1 MNQKIIISP
10 LNEIISSSEQNFLN
24 DKCNLILNDGNPLLI
39 DLNSSSFI
47 SSPHSKNS
55 NIIHNSNFSFNEMN
69 NQTIIKNL
77 DLKFLICNV
86 ITEKFIKP
94 EMLILYF
101 KIGEKF
107 ILLNDCD
114 IYSLN
119 NPSYNLNINSN
130 NTTGLNSEMRSTG
143 LQKKKN
149 QSHRSSIKNN
159 DTKPKYLY
167 YKICN
172 YTQKVIIDIY
182 QNKIEKIIINI
193 SISCSVYMLKYLIFQ
208 KLKLKNLDLIKNH
221 NIYGVGFLDTEN
233 IQFIN
238 KAQTNKKFNDN
249 DLIYDIMKYYM
260 EPKNIKDKVLNL
272 ILIENTPEQ
281 CYIGLDFKFNIM
293 RNFKKLQNYDNNAPS
308 YRTVSDGLNL
318 FIYCLNEKCSIFNN
332 YFTINKGYGSF
343 DIFSILNDIICPL
356 CNFKSFS
363 LRNLGL
369 INSKWS
375 YKGFLKGVKNS
386 KINGEGITLD
396 NGKLYFIKEIIFEN
410 QFSVLFIEV
419 EYYQISIPTFTSG
432 NNNNKNSF
440 QSSIH
445 NIESSFV
452 QSSSDISESDL
463 NSINFEQKYLKDGQ
477 LKTKP
482 MFEIDVDKEFTFQK
496 RESKKD
502 TLENNYNNIKDNN
515 NNDINIINKNN
526 NRNNNKNDIINFFNN
541 NNSKELNKIEE
552 ECEIKLE
559 SKKQECCLKCSEI
572 SSNSCY
578 LC

>member
-10 LNEIISSSEQNFLN
+10 LNEIISNSEQNFLN
-24 DKCNLILNDGNPLLI
+24 DKCNLTLNDGNPLLI
-39 DLNSSSFI
+39 DLNLSSYI

-77 DLKFLICNV
+77 DLKILICNL
-86 ITEKFIKP
+86 ITEKYIKP

-101 KIGEKF
+101 KIGEKY

-119 NPSYNLNINSN
+119 NSTYNLNINSN

-143 LQKKKN
+143 LTKKKLHSN
-149 QSHRSSIKNN
+149 RSSIKNN

-172 YTQKVIIDIY
+172 YNQKVIIDIY

-221 NIYGVGFLDTEN
+221 NIYGVGFLDQEN
-233 IQFIN
+233 IEYIK

-260 EPKNIKDKVLNL
+260 EPTNIEDKILNL

-293 RNFKKLQNYDNNAPS
+293 RNFKKLQSYDNNAPS

-332 YFTINKGYGSF
+332 YFTINKGYGNF
-343 DIFSILNDIICPL
+343 DIFQILNDIICPL
-356 CNFKSFS
+356 CQFKTFS
-363 LRNLGL
+363 LRNIGL

-386 KINGEGITLD
+386 KINGDGITLD
-396 NGKLYFIKEIIFEN
+396 NGKLYLIKEIIFEN
-410 QFSVLFIEV
+410 QFTVLFIEV
-419 EYYQISIPTFTSG
+419 EYYQISIPTFISG

-445 NIESSFV
+445 NIESSII
-452 QSSSDISESDL
+452 QNSSDISESDL
-463 NSINFEQKYLKDGQ
+463 SSINFEQKYLKDGQ
-477 LKTKP
+477 LTTKP
-482 MFEIDVDKEFTFQK
+482 IFEIDVGKEFTFQK
-496 RESKKD
+496 PESKKD
-502 TLENNYNNIKDNN
+502 TLENNYNNIKNN
-515 NNDINIINKNN
+515 NNDIIDKNN
-526 NRNNNKNDIINFFNN
+526 NNNNHIINILNN

>member
-10 LNEIISSSEQNFLN
+10 LNEIISNSEQNFLN
-24 DKCNLILNDGNPLLI
+24 DKCNLTLNDGNPLLI
-39 DLNSSSFI
+39 DLNLSSYI

-77 DLKFLICNV
+77 DLKFLICNL
-86 ITEKFIKP
+86 ITEKYIKP

-101 KIGEKF
+101 KIGEKY

-119 NPSYNLNINSN
+119 NSTYNLNINSN

-143 LQKKKN
+143 LTKKKLYSN
-149 QSHRSSIKNN
+149 RSSIKNN

-172 YTQKVIIDIY
+172 YNQKVIIDIY

-221 NIYGVGFLDTEN
+221 NIYGVGFLDQEN
-233 IQFIN
+233 IEYIK

-260 EPKNIKDKVLNL
+260 EPTNIEDKILNL

-293 RNFKKLQNYDNNAPS
+293 RNFKKLQSYDNNAPS

-332 YFTINKGYGSF
+332 YFTINKGYGNF
-343 DIFSILNDIICPL
+343 DIFQILNDIICPL
-356 CNFKSFS
+356 CQFKTFS
-363 LRNLGL
+363 LRNIGL

-386 KINGEGITLD
+386 KINGDGITLD
-396 NGKLYFIKEIIFEN
+396 NGKLYLIKEIIFEN
-410 QFSVLFIEV
+410 QFTVLFIEV
-419 EYYQISIPTFTSG
+419 EYYQISIPTFISG

-445 NIESSFV
+445 NIESSII
-452 QSSSDISESDL
+452 QNSSDISESDL
-463 NSINFEQKYLKDGQ
+463 SSINFEQKYLKDGQ
-477 LKTKP
+477 LTTKP
-482 MFEIDVDKEFTFQK
+482 IFEIDVGKEFTFQK
-496 RESKKD
+496 PESKKD
-502 TLENNYNNIKDNN
+502 TLENNYNNIKNN
-515 NNDINIINKNN
+515 NNDIIDKNN
-526 NRNNNKNDIINFFNN
+526 NNHIINILNN

-572 SSNSCY
+572 SSSSCY

>member
-10 LNEIISSSEQNFLN
+10 LNEIISNSEQNFLN
-24 DKCNLILNDGNPLLI
+24 DKCNLTLNDGNPLLI
-39 DLNSSSFI
+39 DLNLSSYI

-55 NIIHNSNFSFNEMN
+55 NIIHNRNFSFNEMN

-77 DLKFLICNV
+77 DLKFLICNL
-86 ITEKFIKP
+86 ITEKYIKP

-101 KIGEKF
+101 KIGEKY

-119 NPSYNLNINSN
+119 NSTYNLNINSN

-143 LQKKKN
+143 LTKKKLYSN
-149 QSHRSSIKNN
+149 RSSIKNN

-172 YTQKVIIDIY
+172 YNQKVIIDIY

-221 NIYGVGFLDTEN
+221 NIYGVGFLDQEN
-233 IQFIN
+233 IEYIK

-260 EPKNIKDKVLNL
+260 EPTNIEDKILNL

-293 RNFKKLQNYDNNAPS
+293 RNFKKLQSYDNNAPS

-332 YFTINKGYGSF
+332 YFTINKGYGNF
-343 DIFSILNDIICPL
+343 DIFQILNDIICPL
-356 CNFKSFS
+356 CQFKTFS
-363 LRNLGL
+363 LRNIGL

-386 KINGEGITLD
+386 KINGDGITLD
-396 NGKLYFIKEIIFEN
+396 NGKLYLIKEIIFEN
-410 QFSVLFIEV
+410 QFTVLFIEV
-419 EYYQISIPTFTSG
+419 EYYQISIPTFISG

-445 NIESSFV
+445 NIESSII
-452 QSSSDISESDL
+452 QNSSDISESDL
-463 NSINFEQKYLKDGQ
+463 SSINFEQKYLKDGQ
-477 LKTKP
+477 LTTKP
-482 MFEIDVDKEFTFQK
+482 IFEIDVGKEFTFQK
-496 RESKKD
+496 PESKKD
-502 TLENNYNNIKDNN
+502 TLENNYNNIKNN
-515 NNDINIINKNN
+515 NNDIIDKNN
-526 NRNNNKNDIINFFNN
+526 NNNNHIINILNN

-572 SSNSCY
+572 SSSSCY

>member
-10 LNEIISSSEQNFLN
+10 LNEIISNSEQNFLN

-39 DLNSSSFI
+39 DLNLSSYI

-77 DLKFLICNV
+77 DLKFLICNL
-86 ITEKFIKP
+86 ITEKYIKP

-101 KIGEKF
+101 KIGEKY

-143 LQKKKN
+143 LTKKKLHSN
-149 QSHRSSIKNN
+149 RSSIKNN

-172 YTQKVIIDIY
+172 YNQKVIIDIY

-221 NIYGVGFLDTEN
+221 NIYGVGFLDQEN
-233 IQFIN
+233 IEYIK

-260 EPKNIKDKVLNL
+260 EPTNIEDKILNL

-293 RNFKKLQNYDNNAPS
+293 RNFKKLQSYDNNAPS

-332 YFTINKGYGSF
+332 YFTINKGYGNF
-343 DIFSILNDIICPL
+343 DIFQILNDIICPL
-356 CNFKSFS
+356 CQFKTFS
-363 LRNLGL
+363 LRNIGL

-419 EYYQISIPTFTSG
+419 EYYQISIPTFISG

-445 NIESSFV
+445 NIESSII
-452 QSSSDISESDL
+452 QNSSDISESDL
-463 NSINFEQKYLKDGQ
+463 SSINFEQKYLKDGQ
-477 LKTKP
+477 LTTKP
-482 MFEIDVDKEFTFQK
+482 IFEIDVGKEFTFQK
-496 RESKKD
+496 PESKKD
-502 TLENNYNNIKDNN
+502 TLENNYNNIKNN
-515 NNDINIINKNN
+515 NNDIIDKNN
-526 NRNNNKNDIINFFNN
+526 NNNNHIINILNN

-572 SSNSCY
+572 SSSSCY

>member
-10 LNEIISSSEQNFLN
+10 LNEIISNSEQNFLN
-24 DKCNLILNDGNPLLI
+24 DKCNLTLNDGNPLLI
-39 DLNSSSFI
+39 DLNLSSYI

-77 DLKFLICNV
+77 DLKILICNL
-86 ITEKFIKP
+86 ITEKYIKP

-143 LQKKKN
+143 LTKKKLHSN
-149 QSHRSSIKNN
+149 RSSIKNN

-172 YTQKVIIDIY
+172 YNQKVIIDIY

-221 NIYGVGFLDTEN
+221 NIYGVGFLDQEN
-233 IQFIN
+233 IEYIK

-260 EPKNIKDKVLNL
+260 EPTNIEDKILNL

-293 RNFKKLQNYDNNAPS
+293 RNFKKLQSYDNNAPS

-332 YFTINKGYGSF
+332 YFTINKGYGNF
-343 DIFSILNDIICPL
+343 DIFQILNDIICPL
-356 CNFKSFS
+356 CQFKTFS
-363 LRNLGL
+363 LRNIGL

-386 KINGEGITLD
+386 KINGDGITLD
-396 NGKLYFIKEIIFEN
+396 NGKLYLIKEIIFEN
-410 QFSVLFIEV
+410 QFTVLFIEV

-445 NIESSFV
+445 NIESSII
-452 QSSSDISESDL
+452 QNSSVGSSTATSSRRTSLFPRTARSRWRISASPRRQAA
-463 NSINFEQKYLKDGQ
+463 I
-477 LKTKP
+477 P
-482 MFEIDVDKEFTFQK
+482 
-496 RESKKD
+496 
-502 TLENNYNNIKDNN
+502 
-515 NNDINIINKNN
+515 
-526 NRNNNKNDIINFFNN
+526 
-541 NNSKELNKIEE
+541 
-552 ECEIKLE
+552 
-559 SKKQECCLKCSEI
+559 
-572 SSNSCY
+572 
-578 LC
+578 

>member
-10 LNEIISSSEQNFLN
+10 LNEIISNSEQNFLN
-24 DKCNLILNDGNPLLI
+24 DKCNLTLNDGNPLLI
-39 DLNSSSFI
+39 DLNLSSYI

-77 DLKFLICNV
+77 DLKFLICNL
-86 ITEKFIKP
+86 ITEKYIKP

-101 KIGEKF
+101 KIGEKY

-119 NPSYNLNINSN
+119 NSTYNLNINSN

-143 LQKKKN
+143 LTKKKLHSN
-149 QSHRSSIKNN
+149 RSSIKNN

-172 YTQKVIIDIY
+172 YNQKVIIDIY

-221 NIYGVGFLDTEN
+221 NIYGVGFLDQEN
-233 IQFIN
+233 IEYIK

-260 EPKNIKDKVLNL
+260 EPTNIEDKILNL

-293 RNFKKLQNYDNNAPS
+293 RNFKKLQSYDNNAPS

-332 YFTINKGYGSF
+332 YFTINKGYGNF
-343 DIFSILNDIICPL
+343 DIFQILNDIICPL
-356 CNFKSFS
+356 CQFKTFS
-363 LRNLGL
+363 LRNIGL

-386 KINGEGITLD
+386 KINGDGITLD
-396 NGKLYFIKEIIFEN
+396 NGKLYLIKEIIFEN
-410 QFSVLFIEV
+410 QFTVLFIEV

-445 NIESSFV
+445 NIESSII
-452 QSSSDISESDL
+452 QNSSDISESDL
-463 NSINFEQKYLKDGQ
+463 SSINFEQKYLKDGQ
-477 LKTKP
+477 LTTKP
-482 MFEIDVDKEFTFQK
+482 IFEIDVGKEFTFQK
-496 RESKKD
+496 PESKKD
-502 TLENNYNNIKDNN
+502 TLENNYNNIKNN
-515 NNDINIINKNN
+515 NNDIIDKNN
-526 NRNNNKNDIINFFNN
+526 NNNNHIINILNN

-572 SSNSCY
+572 SSSSCY

>member
-10 LNEIISSSEQNFLN
+10 LNEIISNSEQNFLN
-24 DKCNLILNDGNPLLI
+24 DKCNLTLNDGNPLLI
-39 DLNSSSFI
+39 DLNLSSYI

-77 DLKFLICNV
+77 DLKFLICNL
-86 ITEKFIKP
+86 ITEKYIKP

-101 KIGEKF
+101 KIGAKF

-119 NPSYNLNINSN
+119 NSTYNLNINSN

-143 LQKKKN
+143 LTKKKLHSN
-149 QSHRSSIKNN
+149 RSSIKNN

-172 YTQKVIIDIY
+172 YNQKVIIDIY

-221 NIYGVGFLDTEN
+221 NIYGVGFLDQEN
-233 IQFIN
+233 IEYIK

-260 EPKNIKDKVLNL
+260 EPTNIEDKILNL

-293 RNFKKLQNYDNNAPS
+293 RNFKKLQSYDNNAPS

-332 YFTINKGYGSF
+332 YFTINKGYGNF
-343 DIFSILNDIICPL
+343 DIFQILNDIICPL
-356 CNFKSFS
+356 CQFKTFS
-363 LRNLGL
+363 LRNIGL

-386 KINGEGITLD
+386 KINGDGITLD
-396 NGKLYFIKEIIFEN
+396 NGKLYLIKEIIFEN
-410 QFSVLFIEV
+410 QFTVLFIEV
-419 EYYQISIPTFTSG
+419 EYYQISIPTFISG

-445 NIESSFV
+445 NIESSII
-452 QSSSDISESDL
+452 QNSSDISESDL
-463 NSINFEQKYLKDGQ
+463 SSINFEQKYLKDGQ
-477 LKTKP
+477 LTTKP
-482 MFEIDVDKEFTFQK
+482 IFEIDVGKEFTFQK
-496 RESKKD
+496 PESKKD
-502 TLENNYNNIKDNN
+502 TLENNYNNIKNN
-515 NNDINIINKNN
+515 NNDIIDKNN
-526 NRNNNKNDIINFFNN
+526 NNNNHIINILNN

-572 SSNSCY
+572 SSSSCY

>member
-10 LNEIISSSEQNFLN
+10 LNEIISNSEQNFLN
-24 DKCNLILNDGNPLLI
+24 DKCNLTLNDGNPLLI
-39 DLNSSSFI
+39 DLNLSSYI

-77 DLKFLICNV
+77 DLKFLICNL
-86 ITEKFIKP
+86 ITEKYIKP

-101 KIGEKF
+101 KIGEKY

-143 LQKKKN
+143 LTKKKLHSN
-149 QSHRSSIKNN
+149 RSSIKNN

-172 YTQKVIIDIY
+172 YNQKVIIDIY

-221 NIYGVGFLDTEN
+221 NIYGVGFLDQEN
-233 IQFIN
+233 IEYIK

-260 EPKNIKDKVLNL
+260 EPTNIEDKILNL

-293 RNFKKLQNYDNNAPS
+293 RNFKKLQSYDNNAPS

-332 YFTINKGYGSF
+332 YFTINKGYGNF
-343 DIFSILNDIICPL
+343 DIFQILNDIICPL
-356 CNFKSFS
+356 CQFKTFS
-363 LRNLGL
+363 LRNIGL

-386 KINGEGITLD
+386 KINGDGITLD
-396 NGKLYFIKEIIFEN
+396 NGKLYLIKEIIFEN
-410 QFSVLFIEV
+410 QFTVLFIEV
-419 EYYQISIPTFTSG
+419 EYYQISIPTFISG

-445 NIESSFV
+445 NIESSII
-452 QSSSDISESDL
+452 QNSSDISESDL
-463 NSINFEQKYLKDGQ
+463 SSINFEQKYLKDGQ
-477 LKTKP
+477 LTTKP
-482 MFEIDVDKEFTFQK
+482 IFEIDVGKEFTFQK
-496 RESKKD
+496 PESKKD
-502 TLENNYNNIKDNN
+502 TLENNYNNIKNN
-515 NNDINIINKNN
+515 NNDIIDKNN
-526 NRNNNKNDIINFFNN
+526 NNNNHIINILNN

-572 SSNSCY
+572 SSSSCY

>member
-10 LNEIISSSEQNFLN
+10 LNEIISNSEQNFLN
-24 DKCNLILNDGNPLLI
+24 DKCNLTLNDGNPLLI
-39 DLNSSSFI
+39 DLNLSSYI

-77 DLKFLICNV
+77 DLKFLICNL
-86 ITEKFIKP
+86 ITEKYIKP

-101 KIGEKF
+101 KIGEKY

-119 NPSYNLNINSN
+119 NSTYNLNINSN
-130 NTTGLNSEMRSTG
+130 NTTGINSEMRSTG
-143 LQKKKN
+143 LTKKKLHSN
-149 QSHRSSIKNN
+149 RSSIKNN

-172 YTQKVIIDIY
+172 YNQKVIIDIY

-221 NIYGVGFLDTEN
+221 NIYGVGFLDQEN
-233 IQFIN
+233 IEYIK

-260 EPKNIKDKVLNL
+260 EPTNIEDKILNL

-293 RNFKKLQNYDNNAPS
+293 RNFKKLQSYDNNAPS

-332 YFTINKGYGSF
+332 YFTINKGYGNF
-343 DIFSILNDIICPL
+343 DIFQILNDIICPL
-356 CNFKSFS
+356 CQFKTFS
-363 LRNLGL
+363 LRNIGL

-386 KINGEGITLD
+386 KINGDGITLD
-396 NGKLYFIKEIIFEN
+396 NGKLYLIKEIIFEN
-410 QFSVLFIEV
+410 QFTVLFIEV
-419 EYYQISIPTFTSG
+419 EYYQISIPTFISG

-445 NIESSFV
+445 NIESSII
-452 QSSSDISESDL
+452 QNSSDISESDL
-463 NSINFEQKYLKDGQ
+463 SSINFEQKYLKDGQ
-477 LKTKP
+477 LTTKP
-482 MFEIDVDKEFTFQK
+482 IFEIDVGKEFTFQK
-496 RESKKD
+496 PESKKD
-502 TLENNYNNIKDNN
+502 TLENNYNNIKNN
-515 NNDINIINKNN
+515 NNDIIDKNN
-526 NRNNNKNDIINFFNN
+526 NNNNHIINILNN

-572 SSNSCY
+572 SSSSCY

>member
-10 LNEIISSSEQNFLN
+10 LNEIISNSEQNFLN
-24 DKCNLILNDGNPLLI
+24 DKCNLTLNDGNPLLI
-39 DLNSSSFI
+39 DLNLSSYI

-77 DLKFLICNV
+77 DLKFLICNL
-86 ITEKFIKP
+86 ITEKYIKP

-101 KIGEKF
+101 KIGEKY

-119 NPSYNLNINSN
+119 NSTYNLNINSN

-143 LQKKKN
+143 LTKKKLHSN
-149 QSHRSSIKNN
+149 RSSIKNN

-172 YTQKVIIDIY
+172 YNQKVIIDIY

-221 NIYGVGFLDTEN
+221 NIYGVGFLDQEN
-233 IQFIN
+233 IEYIK

-260 EPKNIKDKVLNL
+260 EPTNIEDKILNL

-293 RNFKKLQNYDNNAPS
+293 RNFKKLQSYDNNAPS

-332 YFTINKGYGSF
+332 YFTINKGYGNF
-343 DIFSILNDIICPL
+343 DIFQILNDIICPL
-356 CNFKSFS
+356 CQFKTFS
-363 LRNLGL
+363 LRNIGL

-386 KINGEGITLD
+386 KINGDGITLD
-396 NGKLYFIKEIIFEN
+396 NGKLYLIKEIIFEN
-410 QFSVLFIEV
+410 QFTVLFIEV
-419 EYYQISIPTFTSG
+419 EYYQISIPTFISG

-445 NIESSFV
+445 NIESSII
-452 QSSSDISESDL
+452 QNSSDISESDL
-463 NSINFEQKYLKDGQ
+463 SSINFEQKYLKDGQ
-477 LKTKP
+477 LTTKP
-482 MFEIDVDKEFTFQK
+482 IFEIDVGKEFTFQK
-496 RESKKD
+496 PESKKD
-502 TLENNYNNIKDNN
+502 TLENNYNNIKNN
-515 NNDINIINKNN
+515 NNDIIDKNN
-526 NRNNNKNDIINFFNN
+526 NNNNHIINILNN

-572 SSNSCY
+572 SSSSCY